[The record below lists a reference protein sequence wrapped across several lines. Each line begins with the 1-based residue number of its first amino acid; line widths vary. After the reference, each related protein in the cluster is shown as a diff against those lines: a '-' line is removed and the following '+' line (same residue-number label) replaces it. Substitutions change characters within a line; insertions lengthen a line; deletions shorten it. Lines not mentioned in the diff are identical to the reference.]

1 MPTKVHAL
9 ADSRVAFIDELSK
22 LSRKL
27 RTLFDARVKRIGLT
41 LARARLLR
49 LLSEDDRMNQ
59 TELAVLL
66 EIEGPT
72 LVRLLDGLEKQ
83 NLIRRCPVD
92 GDRRAKHVALTEY
105 GRAQAADVARIADEV
120 RVEILR
126 NVSEAELA
134 MTVGVFRHIGE
145 NIEAGR

>member
-1 MPTKVHAL
+1 MLTSISPPPSA
-9 ADSRVAFIDELSK
+9 VAFVDELSK

-41 LARARLLR
+41 LSRARLLR
-49 LLSEDDRMNQ
+49 LLSEDDRMTQ

-66 EIEGPT
+66 EIESPT

-92 GDRRAKHVALTEY
+92 GDRRANHIALTEL
-105 GRAQAADVARIADEV
+105 GRAQAAHVARIADEV

-126 NVSEAELA
+126 NVSEAELVSA
-134 MTVGVFRHIGE
+134 INIFRHIGE
-145 NIEAGR
+145 NIEASR

>member
-1 MPTKVHAL
+1 MPAKIQAL
-9 ADSRVAFIDELSK
+9 AVSRVAFVDELSK

-41 LARARLLR
+41 LSRARLLR
-49 LLSEDDRMNQ
+49 LLSEDDGMNQ

-83 NLIRRCPVD
+83 KLIRRCPVD
-92 GDRRAKHVALTEY
+92 GDRRAKHVALTDF
-105 GRAQAADVARIADEV
+105 GRARAADVARIADEL
-120 RVEILR
+120 RVEILK
-126 NVSEAELA
+126 NLSEAELTTTIA
-134 MTVGVFRHIGE
+134 VFRHIGE